1 MRYLYIKTKKLF
13 KKFITTEI
21 QNINYKNILTNRNLP
36 NYIRQHAIEILQKTD
51 REVKNYTIRNRCY
64 ITNKSRSVN
73 NLTKLSR
80 IKLKTLISNGY
91 MNSIKKSSW

>member
-1 MRYLYIKTKKLF
+1 MRNILKSF
-13 KKFITTEI
+13 KKFIADEI
-21 QNINYKNILTNRNLP
+21 RKINYKNILANRNLP
-36 NYIRQHAIEILQKTD
+36 NYIRQQSVEILQKTNK
-51 REVKNYTIRNRCY
+51 EVKNHTIRNRCY

-73 NLTKLSR
+73 NYTKLSR

>member
-13 KKFITTEI
+13 RKFITTEI
-21 QNINYKNILTNRNLP
+21 QKINYKNILTNRNLP
-36 NYIRQHAIEILQKTD
+36 NYIRQHAVEILQKMD
-51 REVKNYTIRNRCY
+51 REINYTIRNRCY